1 MIHSTIHLSPLLGND
16 GQISKSNDPS
26 RLIPQAKFS
35 SQRNLNL
42 LLPIDFDD
50 WFLLRRIAFRY
61 PLSTFRLSQDTVDND
76 FSMKFWNDMEQ
87 IQIEYYVISF
97 DRSLVRDPGV
107 PLSRDW
113 KIERSGIII
122 CDYLSGKKKI
132 TRDSFQIIFPIRI
145 IRSLAR
151 TSQLHSPK
159 NLSLL
164 YFDTQRSKR
173 SSSFETWRWILNS
186 AVWCRTFTH
195 YSRSKIFNGIPL
207 VEIGNIYCCI
217 EEMWAERTI
226 RLDWKQS

>member
-1 MIHSTIHLSPLLGND
+1 
-16 GQISKSNDPS
+16 
-26 RLIPQAKFS
+26 
-35 SQRNLNL
+35 
-42 LLPIDFDD
+42 
-50 WFLLRRIAFRY
+50 
-61 PLSTFRLSQDTVDND
+61 
-76 FSMKFWNDMEQ
+76 MEQ

-113 KIERSGIII
+113 KIG
-122 CDYLSGKKKI
+122 DYYLRLSFREKKI

-173 SSSFETWRWILNS
+173 SSSFETWR
-186 AVWCRTFTH
+186 
-195 YSRSKIFNGIPL
+195 
-207 VEIGNIYCCI
+207 
-217 EEMWAERTI
+217 
-226 RLDWKQS
+226 

>member
-87 IQIEYYVISF
+87 IQIEYYIISF

-113 KIERSGIII
+113 KIG
-122 CDYLSGKKKI
+122 DYYLRLSFREKKNNSRFI
-132 TRDSFQIIFPIRI
+132 SNHFPDS
-145 IRSLAR
+145 
-151 TSQLHSPK
+151 
-159 NLSLL
+159 N
-164 YFDTQRSKR
+164 
-173 SSSFETWRWILNS
+173 NS
-186 AVWCRTFTH
+186 I
-195 YSRSKIFNGIPL
+195 SRSNFP
-207 VEIGNIYCCI
+207 
-217 EEMWAERTI
+217 T
-226 RLDWKQS
+226 SFP